1 MPEVCEWGLLR
12 VHRLSG
18 PRTSDALNRGLMRLQ
33 AIGVNKSYGATQA
46 LRDVRLAVAAGEI
59 HALLGENGAGKSTLV
74 NILSG
79 AERPDRGL
87 VLLDTRPYA
96 PEGPIQARREGVAVV
111 CQTSTIAPD
120 LSVEANLTLGSEPA
134 RRGWIDRRQ
143 CRELACSALAELAS
157 EDLPLH
163 ARVGSL
169 SYADQQ
175 RVEIARALVAD
186 PKVLI
191 LDEPTRSLSHW
202 EIAPLFA
209 ALRRLAARGISIL
222 YISHFLEESL
232 ALCSRYTVLRDGEV
246 AATGEMG
253 KVNRVELIRLMA
265 GCDISEAFTRSRR
278 CLGRPL
284 LQLKQVSGRET
295 PHHIDLTLHEGEI
308 LGLAGLDGAGRSQTL
323 KAIFGLAS
331 LREGEIWRAGTRSR
345 RATPPR
351 RWRTGIGMAGENRQE
366 GILPSVSIADNLT
379 LTCLGRFSQGGVIS
393 VERQAFAAL
402 DWMEKLRIRAR
413 SPRQEVGTLSG
424 GNQQKVILGR
434 LLLHRAA
441 VLLLDEP
448 TRGIDVRTKAQIYE
462 LIAAI
467 AAEGKGILLVSSDPA
482 ELLGLC
488 DTVALLRAGRL
499 VELRPAKAWSEPEI
513 IAAAMGPP

>member
-1 MPEVCEWGLLR
+1 
-12 VHRLSG
+12 
-18 PRTSDALNRGLMRLQ
+18 MRLQ
-33 AIGVNKSYGATQA
+33 AIGINKSYGATHA
-46 LRDVRLAVAAGEI
+46 LRDVQLAVAAGEI

-74 NILSG
+74 KILSG

-87 VLLDTRPYA
+87 MLLDSQPYA
-96 PEGPIQARREGVAVV
+96 PEGPIQAREEGVAIV
-111 CQTSTIAPD
+111 CQETTLAGD
-120 LSVEANLTLGSEPA
+120 LSVEENLLLGSEPA
-134 RRGWIDRRQ
+134 RRGWIDRQQR
-143 CRELACSALAELAS
+143 RELARAALAELAS
-157 EDLPLH
+157 EDLPLG

-169 SYADQQ
+169 PYADQQ
-175 RVEIARALVAD
+175 RVEIARAFLAD

-202 EIAPLFA
+202 EIAPLFKA
-209 ALRRLAARGISIL
+209 IRRMAARGISIL

-232 ALCSRYTVLRDGEV
+232 TLCSRYTVLRDGELV
-246 AATGEMG
+246 ASGAMQDVDRAG
-253 KVNRVELIRLMA
+253 LIRGMA
-265 GCDISEAFTRSRR
+265 GCDIRETFSRSRR

-284 LQLKQVSGRET
+284 LQLKHVSGRAS
-295 PHHIDLTLHEGEI
+295 PHGIDLTLHEGEI

-323 KAIFGLAS
+323 RAIFGLAS
-331 LREGEIWRAGTRSR
+331 LREGEIWRGGKRSR
-345 RATPPR
+345 WRTPPR

-379 LTCLGRFSQGGVIS
+379 LTCLNRFSQMGFLS
-393 VERQAFAAL
+393 TERQMFAAL

-413 SPRQEVGTLSG
+413 SPHQEMSELSG

-434 LLLHRAA
+434 LLLHRAS

-448 TRGIDVRTKAQIYE
+448 TRGIDVRTKAQIYD
-462 LIAAI
+462 LIDAI

-488 DTVALLRAGRL
+488 DTVALLRRGRL
-499 VELRPAKAWSEPEI
+499 VEMRPAKEWTEPEI